1 MVELTH
7 YKLTRKETYSIHLN
21 GTDNELFAIEG
32 GGAVARD
39 PNKEFL
45 SEIVKQMNTLFEGEL
60 TNNDMLNYAHTLK
73 DKLMENSKVVEQVS
87 NNSKKQAMIGGF
99 VDALNDAVI
108 ESLDAHKSLATQ
120 TLDQEKVC
128 LGLANIVYELI
139 CHNIVPAEER
149 A

>member
-1 MVELTH
+1 M
-7 YKLTRKETYSIHLN
+7 
-21 GTDNELFAIEG
+21 
-32 GGAVARD
+32 ARD